1 MNDVMA
7 TRFDSPRST
16 PGVKG
21 RVDHLDGIR
30 GIAILAVCAVH
41 WIGQR
46 LPGFEGGY
54 IGVDLF
60 FVLSG
65 FIITTLLVKR
75 MPPYGGFLRNRVR
88 RLYPPLVGALVG
100 ITALAWLLPDSAL
113 SPETSLRHGLVAAI
127 QATSLWVTLGGTP
140 IDPFSM
146 TWSLSVEWYFYLLWP
161 LAVLR
166 LRRMPAARATRL
178 ALVAAGA
185 VYLAAAVQPAWW
197 FYYGPLAHTSEL
209 LVGAAIAFPLAQ
221 GRTLRLRIGGR
232 PVLVAAFTFVALWT
246 ALGSDP
252 YSPAYRLVALPL
264 TVGCAVLF
272 ILSGYEARPVGPARL
287 LSWRPLVATG
297 RISYS
302 LYLWHT
308 LPIVLLS
315 RNWLGLPS
323 IAVGVIGIGIALGG
337 TALSYHLLE
346 RPFLRSRG
354 NELAVSRGQETASS
368 IRPRGAHRRERVTA
382 GAHGHGAVPR
392 P

>member
-1 MNDVMA
+1 M
-7 TRFDSPRST
+7 R
-16 PGVKG
+16 G

-75 MPPYGGFLRNRVR
+75 VQPYGRFLRNRVR
-88 RLYPPLVGALVG
+88 RLYPPLVGALMG
-100 ITALAWLLPDSAL
+100 ITALTWLLPDSAL
-113 SPETSLRHGLVAAI
+113 SPETPLRHGLVAAV
-127 QATSLWVTLGGTP
+127 QASSLWITLGGAP

-166 LRRMPAARATRL
+166 LRRLPAARAARL
-178 ALVAAGA
+178 TLLAAGG
-185 VYLAAAVQPAWW
+185 VYLVAAVQPGWW

-209 LVGAAIAFPLAQ
+209 LVGAAIAFPLAH
-221 GRTLRLRIGGR
+221 GWTPRLRIDGR
-232 PVLVAAFTFVALWT
+232 LLLVAAFTFVALWT
-246 ALGSDP
+246 TFGSDP

-272 ILSGYEARPVGPARL
+272 ILSGYEARPPGPARL
-287 LSWRPLVATG
+287 LSWRPLVAAG

-323 IAVGVIGIGIALGG
+323 ITVGVIGIGIAVGG

-346 RPFLRSRG
+346 RPFLRPRG
-354 NELAVSRGQETASS
+354 NELSVSREQAAASS
-368 IRPRGAHRRERVTA
+368 IRPRGAHRPERVAA
-382 GAHGHGAVPR
+382 GAPGRGAVLLP
-392 P
+392 

>member
-1 MNDVMA
+1 MRA
-7 TRFDSPRST
+7 
-16 PGVKG
+16 

-46 LPGFEGGY
+46 FPAFEGGY

-75 MPPYGGFLRNRVR
+75 VPPYGRFLRNRVR
-88 RLYPPLVGALVG
+88 RLYPPLVGTLVG

-113 SPETSLRHGLVAAI
+113 SPETSLRHALVAAV
-127 QATSLWVTLGGTP
+127 QASSLWITLVGTP

-166 LRRMPAARATRL
+166 LRRMPAARAAHL
-178 ALVAAGA
+178 ALLAAGA
-185 VYLAAAVQPAWW
+185 LYLVAAVQPAWW
-197 FYYGPLAHTSEL
+197 FYYGPLAHTGEL
-209 LVGAAIAFPLAQ
+209 LVGAAIAFPLAR
-221 GRTLRLRIGGR
+221 GSIPRLRTGGR
-232 PVLVAAFTFVALWT
+232 PALVAAFTFVALWT
-246 ALGSDP
+246 VFGSDP

-272 ILSGYEARPVGPARL
+272 IISGYEARPGPARL
-287 LSWRPLVATG
+287 LSWRPLVVTG

-315 RNWLGLPS
+315 SNWLGLPS
-323 IAVGVIGIGIALGG
+323 IAVGVIGIGIALAG

-346 RPFLRSRG
+346 RPFLGSRG
-354 NELAVSRGQETASS
+354 NELSVSRGPETASS
-368 IRPRGAHRRERVTA
+368 ARPRGAHRREPATA
-382 GAHGHGAVPR
+382 GAHSRREISR

>member
-1 MNDVMA
+1 VNDA
-7 TRFDSPRST
+7 KSSTLDSPTGARDV
-16 PGVKG
+16 PG

-46 LPGFEGGY
+46 FPAFEGGY

-75 MPPYGGFLRNRVR
+75 APSYRHFLRNRVR
-88 RLYPPLVGALVG
+88 RLYPPLVGTVVG
-100 ITALAWLLPDSAL
+100 ITALAWLLPGSAL

-127 QATSLWVTLGGTP
+127 QASSLWMTVGGAP
-140 IDPFSM
+140 MDPFSM
-146 TWSLSVEWYFYLLWP
+146 TWSLSVEWYFYLIWP
-161 LAVLR
+161 LAMLW
-166 LRRMPAARATRL
+166 LRRMPAARAARVTL
-178 ALVAAGA
+178 LAAGG
-185 VYLAAAVQPAWW
+185 VYFIAAVQPAWW

-209 LVGAAIAFPLAQ
+209 LVGAAVAVLLAR
-221 GRTLRLRIGGR
+221 GWTPKRRIGGG
-232 PVLVAAFTFVALWT
+232 PVLVAAFSFVTLWT
-246 ALGSDP
+246 VLGTDP
-252 YSPAYRLVALPL
+252 YSSAYRLVALPL

-272 ILSGYEARPVGPARL
+272 ILSGYEARPARL

-323 IAVGVIGIGIALGG
+323 IMVGAIGIGLALGA
-337 TALSYHLLE
+337 TALSYRLLE
-346 RPFLRSRG
+346 QPFLRSRG
-354 NELAVSRGQETASS
+354 NELSVNRAQETASS
-368 IRPRGAHRRERVTA
+368 VRPRGAHRRERAMA
-382 GAHGHGAVPR
+382 GAHSRREVRLP
-392 P
+392 